1 MIRAARSLVARR
13 LLLAAVVAVLALPA
27 ASAQIRLRPG
37 ESLAE
42 YLTPWKLDA
51 AQRGALA
58 ETGGW
63 SDAKQTLVLRLLARL
78 KMAPDTLALRW
89 LALADD
95 VSAAPPTTGGD
106 ALVKITGRAVF
117 VAPQPLT
124 ADQAAVAGRDHLDIV
139 RIVTA
144 AGTPVDVIIDA
155 APRAWP
161 RWKPIDE
168 PATAIGLPLAA
179 GPGPAPSSGEGGWPA
194 EAAAAV
200 LLGSRVSWHPPTVL
214 GSVGMDFGSF
224 DTVADG
230 QPLVAGD
237 TEAFFG
243 MLAAVGKVAPETL
256 AAAAA
261 TSPDIVTLIDPKQ
274 KWLADH
280 RGGPVSIE
288 GIARKATRIAIDD
301 PVRRQ
306 QMGTD
311 HYWELYVFVPT
322 PLIQIDKHLQDD
334 FPIVCCVRSI
344 PQGMPTGDR
353 IGERVRVDGFA
364 LKRYAYPLPNVKISS
379 SQGDSEQK
387 ARRRETP
394 LIIAAQAAWTPPPSP
409 QTTMTT
415 LGWIFLAIAGVIGLG
430 LVLAA
435 IAFNRDARR
444 AARRARAEMP
454 EKIELPPGE

>member
-1 MIRAARSLVARR
+1 MIPAPRSSAACRLVLAALVAG
-13 LLLAAVVAVLALPA
+13 LAISA
-27 ASAQIRLRPG
+27 ASAQPPLRPG
-37 ESLAE
+37 ESLPE
-42 YLTPWKLDA
+42 YLTAWKLDA
-51 AQRGALA
+51 AQREALA
-58 ETGGW
+58 AAGAW
-63 SDAKQTLVLRLLARL
+63 SDAKQSLVLRLLARL
-78 KMAPDTLALRW
+78 KLAPETLALRW

-106 ALVKITGRAVF
+106 ALVKVAGRAVF

-124 ADQAAVAGRDHLDIV
+124 ADQAAVAGRDQLDLV

-144 AGTPVDVIIDA
+144 AGTAIDVIVEA

-161 RWKPIDE
+161 RWTAIDE
-168 PATAIGLPLAA
+168 PATAIGLPLGV
-179 GPGPAPSSGEGGWPA
+179 GPGPAPSADEGRWPA

-200 LLGSRVSWHPPTVL
+200 MLASRVSWYPPTTL
-214 GSVGMDFGSF
+214 GSVGMNFGAF

-230 QPLVAGD
+230 QPLLAGD

-243 MLAAVGKVAPETL
+243 MLAAVGKVAPDAL

-261 TSPDIVTLIDPKQ
+261 SSPDIVTLIDPRQ
-274 KWLADH
+274 KWLAAH
-280 RGGPVSIE
+280 RGEPVTIE

-301 PVRRQ
+301 PARRQ
-306 QMGTD
+306 QVGAD
-311 HYWELYVFVPT
+311 HYWEIYVFVPT
-322 PLIQIDKHLQDD
+322 PLIQIDKQVQDD

-344 PQGMPTGDR
+344 PRGMPTGDR
-353 IGERVRVDGFA
+353 IGERVRVAGFG

-394 LIIAAQAAWTPPPSP
+394 LIIAADAVWTPAPSP
-409 QTTMTT
+409 QTTVTT
-415 LGWIFLAIAGVIGLG
+415 LGWVFLAIAAAIGLG
-430 LVLAA
+430 LALATFA
-435 IAFNRDARR
+435 LNRDARR

-454 EKIELPPGE
+454 ERIELPPGE